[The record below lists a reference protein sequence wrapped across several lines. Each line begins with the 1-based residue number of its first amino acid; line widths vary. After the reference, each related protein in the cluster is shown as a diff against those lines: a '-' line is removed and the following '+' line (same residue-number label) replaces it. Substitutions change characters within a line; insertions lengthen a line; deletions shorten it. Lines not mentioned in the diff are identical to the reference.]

1 MVIEISCSERWSDY
15 VKRNGLKKRSSVQ
28 NVYMS
33 VQNPLHTPTLKILH
47 TPSNVFNLY
56 TVKYNNMPDRQ
67 NSIIFQ

>member
-15 VKRNGLKKRSSVQ
+15 VKRNDLEKRSSVQ

-33 VQNPLHTPTLKILH
+33 VQNPLHNPTLKILH

-56 TVKYNNMPDRQ
+56 AVKYNDISGRQ